1 MDQKISG
8 LPQTTSV
15 TAADNLVLN
24 QLGVTKRIAL
34 SDFFG
39 SGIPTLVNFTGT
51 LAVGGTP
58 ENVQTGPVSL
68 SVIRSHIILTGSSAI
83 TIPNGTDGQV
93 KLIVA
98 ASGTGGV
105 TVLTGTLF
113 ANAIQFSKLGDSAT
127 LLFTGGKWALIG
139 GTAAAL

>member
-39 SGIPTLVNFTGT
+39 SGIPTLVNLTGS
-51 LAVGGTP
+51 LVLGSTP

-68 SVIRSHIILTGSSAI
+68 ALLRSHIILTGSSAI
-83 TIPNGTDGQV
+83 TIPNGTDGQI
-93 KLIVA
+93 KILIA

-105 TVLTGTLF
+105 TVLTGSLY

-139 GTAAAL
+139 GTAASL